1 MNRLKHLLEERARIE
16 GEMAAIFAKC
26 ETEKRSRT
34 PEEKTQWE
42 TLKGQ
47 VDAMA
52 DEITALE
59 AQEVINQRSAKP
71 VDKPGEP
78 KKEQESE
85 KRGSIADQIRK
96 WQQENRAVLDELRK
110 GNNRNFNQLSELE
123 LRQDDPMTTATV
135 NSVSSV
141 FLPNPGRVDGIVDF
155 VRTQPTFWCRLTK
168 GSTTLNPL
176 YCVNISNKLGAADF
190 IGEGVLKPLASIDLT
205 VETSTAKKVAERMR
219 VSMELLNDLPGFQS
233 LVQNELAFEV
243 EKHANDAALTATAS
257 STDIAGIT
265 TLASAFTLT
274 TIEAGAAPTYMDA
287 IRAAI
292 AQLQSLNFTDNIVAF
307 VNPIDAANM
316 DLSKSAD
323 DGHYLLPPFVSQNGM
338 LVSGVPVVVDNNIA
352 VGNLLI
358 GDMTKY
364 KISML
369 EGFTIR
375 WGLDS
380 DDFSK
385 NLITVIGEM
394 RFHQYFSANHTG
406 AFIYDAF
413 SDIVAAITTT

>member
-1 MNRLKHLLEERARIE
+1 
-16 GEMAAIFAKC
+16 MAAIFAKC

-59 AQEVINQRSAKP
+59 KQEEINLRSAKKIE
-71 VDKPGEP
+71 KPGEP
-78 KKEQESE
+78 KKENEPE
-85 KRGSIADQIRK
+85 KRGTITEQIKK
-96 WQQENRAVLDELRK
+96 WQEENRAALDALRE
-110 GNNRNFNQLSELE
+110 GDHRQINHLTPLE

-135 NSVSSV
+135 NSGSSV

-155 VRTQPTFWCRLTK
+155 VRTQPTFWRRLTK

-176 YCVNISNKLGAADF
+176 YWVNKSNKQGAADF

>member
-16 GEMAAIFAKC
+16 GDMAAIFAKC
-26 ETEKRSRT
+26 ETEKRSRNAD
-34 PEEKTQWE
+34 EKTAWE
-42 TLKGQ
+42 KLNGELQTM
-47 VDAMA
+47 V
-52 DEITALE
+52 DEIKALE
-59 AQEVINQRSAKP
+59 AQAAIDQRTARP
-71 VDKPGEP
+71 VV
-78 KKEQESE
+78 E
-85 KRGSIADQIRK
+85 KRNEEEKPIPSIRQQIK
-96 WQQENRAVLDELRK
+96 NWQEENRAALEGIKNGEMR
-110 GNNRNFNQLSELE
+110 QLNPLE
-123 LRQDDPMTTATV
+123 LRLPDDPMTVGTV
-135 NSVSSV
+135 NAGSSV
-141 FLPNPGRVDGIVDF
+141 FLPNAGRVGGVVDL
-155 VRTQPTFWCRLTK
+155 VRTQPSFWNRLQK
-168 GSTTLNPL
+168 GSTNLNPL
-176 YCVNISNKLGAADF
+176 YWVNKSNKQGAADF
-190 IGEGVLKPLASIDLT
+190 IGEGVLKPIASIDLT

-219 VSMELLNDLPGFQS
+219 VSTELLHDVPGFQS
-233 LVQNELAFEV
+233 MVQDELSYEIL
-243 EKHANDAALTATAS
+243 KHANDAALTASVS
-257 STDIAGIT
+257 STDIAGVT

-274 TIEAGAAPTYMDA
+274 TIEAGAEPTYMDA

-316 DLSKSAD
+316 DLAKSSD

-338 LVSGVPVVVDNNIA
+338 MVSGVPVIVDNNIT

-364 KISML
+364 KILLL
-369 EGFTIR
+369 EGLTIR

-413 SDIVAAITTT
+413 ADIQAAITTT